1 MVSGGLKPT
10 VQFSIC
16 LGDMLDGR
24 RDMLVVGD
32 IELDKIDLGDYTEV
46 FELLNGL
53 LAGVKIAAA
62 KDIGV
67 RRVAQASNLENGE
80 A

>member
-1 MVSGGLKPT
+1 
-10 VQFSIC
+10 
-16 LGDMLDGR
+16 MLDGR

-67 RRVAQASNLENGE
+67 HRVAQASNLENGE

>member
-1 MVSGGLKPT
+1 
-10 VQFSIC
+10 
-16 LGDMLDGR
+16 MLDGR